1 MTNIFTRFISRVE
14 AYLRL
19 AKIKAEQ
26 ECNANEV
33 ARQLRILNAE
43 LISVYSSLSTKY
55 RRISDFCY
63 DYPGYIKQLKETES
77 YKMWRDDV
85 IDWARDNVYR
95 LESFYFNDGFFFYV
109 QDVSTEGG
117 ILVDLNEKCHYP
129 QDPGSDVICDMEF
142 KNIRLSKDYFEFP
155 GLVWEDE
162 DNDDF
167 VTKGEDDD
175 NETSGG
181 AAVWMC
187 MQDSGSDCD
196 GGSDCPS

>member
-129 QDPGSDVICDMEF
+129 QDPGVM
-142 KNIRLSKDYFEFP
+142 LSVTWNLRIYVCRKTTLSFP
-155 GLVWEDE
+155 SCV
-162 DNDDF
+162 
-167 VTKGEDDD
+167 
-175 NETSGG
+175 GG
-181 AAVWMC
+181 RV
-187 MQDSGSDCD
+187 
-196 GGSDCPS
+196 